1 MDPGRSWVFVCRWAT
16 DTGWKDN
23 WHGKEGTFALARLLI
38 VDDDPEIT
46 SALARGLAL
55 HGYDTLV
62 ENRADRALERL
73 MSEPLAGAIVDVM
86 LGADS
91 GVDLVRQARA
101 TEVRCPILMLSAL
114 SDVEHRAAGLEA
126 GADDYVVKPFS
137 FDELVARLRVQ
148 ERRVRASAPAVATLR
163 RFDKVLST
171 GDAEVMLTERERDL
185 LMLLA
190 DNAGQPMHRGQLFD
204 TLWLADGSANDN
216 VVDVY
221 IGYLRKK
228 LRTADFGIEI
238 KTIRNK
244 GFCLEGQIQIED
256 TASMQTKV

>member
-1 MDPGRSWVFVCRWAT
+1 MT
-16 DTGWKDN
+16 T
-23 WHGKEGTFALARLLI
+23 RLLI

-55 HGYDTLV
+55 HGYEAQT
-62 ENRADRALERL
+62 ENRADRALQRL
-73 MSEPLAGAIVDVM
+73 QKDRFSGAVIDVM

-91 GVDLVRQARA
+91 GLDLVRSARSQGINL
-101 TEVRCPILMLSAL
+101 PILMLSAL

-148 ERRVRASAPAVATLR
+148 EKRAGQQRPMPAMLDPEARILSCEAGQVA
-163 RFDKVLST
+163 
-171 GDAEVMLTERERDL
+171 LTEREFSL
-185 LMLLA
+185 LELLLHEP
-190 DNAGQPMHRGQLFD
+190 GTPLSRGFIFD
-204 TLWLADGSANDN
+204 RLWAVEGSGNEN

-228 LRTADFGIEI
+228 LGEQEFGFEI
-238 KTIRNK
+238 KTIRNR
-244 GFCLEGQIQIED
+244 GFCLDGVMPHRE
-256 TASMQTKV
+256 TP